1 MLIARDPQRLA
12 AQAADLK
19 IRGAAAVVCQ
29 QTDFAQLAG
38 LPDVANHAWRAF
50 DGIDVAVV
58 AYGSLPEQATVQ
70 ASAEGTVEALA
81 LNFVSP
87 AVLLGELAPLFAT
100 QKIRRAGGHYL
111 GRRRIAAR
119 KSNYVYGSAKGGLQR
134 FVQGLRHRL
143 YGTGVT
149 VLDIRPGFVDTKM
162 TAHLK
167 TSGALWATPE
177 KVAMDILKAIDS
189 HRTTLYTPGF
199 WRLIMLIVRLVPR
212 SDLQPQL
219 AVGAAQTIENCRNR
233 CRRLSRTKSHRAPE
247 TRGDCEIVAFDK
259 HAANTA
265 ILRQLHPDIQ
275 VVETDLAVPGGWTE
289 ALPGCT
295 PLCWG
300 MPRSAPGRK

>member
-1 MLIARDPQRLA
+1 MNAAIQTSRRIAIFGATSDIAVCLARRFAARGSRLVLIARDAQRLA

-19 IRGAAAVVCQ
+19 VRGAAAVVCHQ
-29 QTDFAQLAG
+29 ADFAQLAG
-38 LPDVANHAWRAF
+38 LPDVASHAWDGF

-100 QKIRRAGGHYL
+100 QRSGVLAVITSVAGDRG
-111 GRRRIAAR
+111 R

-149 VLDIRPGFVDTKM
+149 VLDIRPGFVNTKM

-177 KVAMDILKAIDS
+177 KVATDILKAIDS

-199 WRLIMLIVRLVPR
+199 WRLIMLVVR
-212 SDLQPQL
+212 Q
-219 AVGAAQTIENCRNR
+219 
-233 CRRLSRTKSHRAPE
+233 
-247 TRGDCEIVAFDK
+247 
-259 HAANTA
+259 
-265 ILRQLHPDIQ
+265 
-275 VVETDLAVPGGWTE
+275 VPG
-289 ALPGCT
+289 PIFN
-295 PLCWG
+295 
-300 MPRSAPGRK
+300 RSSL